1 MKTVDKNNPAEE
13 DQTGKEVES
22 LKEFLTFEVDKE
34 VFGIDI
40 LHIHEILKP
49 VPITRIPNVE
59 PYILGVINL
68 RGEIIPIMDLKELFG
83 LGFCDI
89 LPSTRI
95 IVVVYGEKRGGLLV
109 DSVKQVVKIH
119 KDKVNQA
126 DEELS
131 VNYSELIE
139 SVSQFEDSLILNLNL
154 SMLMEYAGEES

>member
-1 MKTVDKNNPAEE
+1 MKTIDKHNPAEDE
-13 DQTGKEVES
+13 TGKEIES

-59 PYILGVINL
+59 GFILGVINL

-109 DSVKQVVKIH
+109 DSVKQVVKVH
-119 KDKVNQA
+119 KDKVNAA
-126 DEELS
+126 DEDLS

-139 SVSQFEDSLILNLNL
+139 SVSQFDESLILNLNL
-154 SMLMEYAGEES
+154 SMLMNYAGEEA

>member
-1 MKTVDKNNPAEE
+1 MKILDKNNPAEE
-13 DQTGKEVES
+13 DQTGKELES
-22 LKEFLTFEVDKE
+22 VKEFLTFEVDKE

-49 VPITRIPNVE
+49 VAITRIPNVE
-59 PYILGVINL
+59 GFILGVINL

-95 IVVVYGEKRGGLLV
+95 IVVVNGEKRGGLLV

-119 KDKVNQA
+119 KDKVSEA
-126 DEELS
+126 DAELS

-139 SVSQFEDSLILNLNL
+139 SVSQFEESLILNLNL
-154 SMLMEYAGEES
+154 SMLMDYAGEEA

>member
-1 MKTVDKNNPAEE
+1 MKTIDKNNPAEE

-49 VPITRIPNVE
+49 VPITRIPNVD

-109 DSVKQVVKIH
+109 DSVKQVVKVH